1 MLSINNVLGYIE
13 NDDEYYSTIKNLPR
27 IIKPDG
33 YLITDTTHDQLF
45 KELGLDNSLKKK
57 LVSVFIKKLQN
68 SFYSY

>member
-33 YLITDTTHDQLF
+33 YLITDTTQDQLF
-45 KELGLDNSLKKK
+45 KELGLDNSLKKI
-57 LVSVFIKKLQN
+57 SFGIYKKVAK
-68 SFYSY
+68 